1 HIHSLLTLK
10 KYAVRHRFAIVIS
23 FTLVLLSNSMM
34 LIGPM
39 ILKYVVDDLNQGRD
53 QITREKILRY
63 ALLILGVALVG
74 GLFRF
79 GQRSLIGSVARR
91 IEYELRGDFFK
102 HLQKMQKSYFEQVN
116 TGDLMSRATNDL
128 DAVHRLLG
136 FAIIYIADATVF
148 FGFALVIMLRIDVT
162 LTILALIPYPIL
174 AVLVQFI
181 SKSLHNNFE
190 RIQEGFSKMN
200 TKVQENLSGVRV
212 VRAYTLEQSE
222 IEEFDRQNLNFV
234 NLNRVFI
241 GLEAIFFPIFR
252 LLPGIGAI
260 VLLWLGGLHV
270 IQGKIML
277 GDFVAFNAYLAML
290 IRPVIMLGFI
300 VNRFAQGTASI
311 DRINLI
317 LNQKPE
323 ICDEEGVDEKITELN
338 GEIEFRHLTFAY
350 SDSSPVLKDINF
362 KIDAGS
368 TVAIVGATG
377 AGKTTLVGLIPRIY
391 QPERGSVFIDG
402 TDIRDIPLETLRTSI
417 GMVQQESF
425 LFSDLLKNNIAY
437 GADSATE
444 TEIEVAAHNADLLSQ
459 IDEFPNRF
467 DTHVGERGKTLSG
480 GQKQRTAIARAIMT
494 PPKILILDDAFANVD
509 THTED
514 TILDRLKQVGSD
526 CTTILISHRISTVKA
541 ADQIVVL
548 HDGRIVETG
557 THQDLVSQ
565 NGIYA
570 NIQQKQLLKEEI
582 ELL

>member
-1 HIHSLLTLK
+1 
-10 KYAVRHRFAIVIS
+10 
-23 FTLVLLSNSMM
+23 MM

-39 ILKYVVDDLNQGRD
+39 ILKYVVDDLNQEQD
-53 QITREKILRY
+53 QITHEKILLY

-162 LTILALIPYPIL
+162 LTMLALIPYPIL

-362 KIDAGS
+362 KIDSGS

>member
-1 HIHSLLTLK
+1 
-10 KYAVRHRFAIVIS
+10 
-23 FTLVLLSNSMM
+23 M

-39 ILKYVVDDLNQGRD
+39 ILKYVVDDLNQEQD
-53 QITREKILRY
+53 QITHEKILLY

-148 FGFALVIMLRIDVT
+148 FGFALVIMLRIDAT
-162 LTILALIPYPIL
+162 LTMLALIPYPIL

-323 ICDEEGVDEKITELN
+323 ICDEEGVDEKITDLN

-362 KIDAGS
+362 KIDSGS
-368 TVAIVGATG
+368 TIAIVGATG

-570 NIQQKQLLKEEI
+570 NIHQKQLLKEEI

>member
-1 HIHSLLTLK
+1 
-10 KYAVRHRFAIVIS
+10 
-23 FTLVLLSNSMM
+23 MM

-39 ILKYVVDDLNQGRD
+39 ILKYMVDDLNQKRD
-53 QITREKILRY
+53 QITREKILLY
-63 ALLILGVALVG
+63 ALLTLGVALVG

-79 GQRSLIGSVARR
+79 GQRSLIGNVARR
-91 IEYELRGDFFK
+91 IEYELRGDFFQ
-102 HLQKMQKSYFEQVN
+102 HLQKMQKSYFDQVD

-148 FGFALVIMLRIDVT
+148 FGFALAIMLRIDIT
-162 LTILALIPYPIL
+162 LTMLALIPYPIL
-174 AVLVQFI
+174 AILVQFI
-181 SKSLHNNFE
+181 SKSLHDNFE

-212 VRAYTLEQSE
+212 VRAYTREQSE

-252 LLPGIGAI
+252 LLPGLGAI

-277 GDFVAFNAYLAML
+277 GDFVAFNAYLTML

-323 ICDEEGVDEKITELN
+323 ICDEEGVDEKITKLD

-350 SDSSPVLKDINF
+350 FDSSPVLKDINF
-362 KIDAGS
+362 KIEPGS

-377 AGKTTLVGLIPRIY
+377 AGKTTLVDLIPRIY

-402 TDIRDIPLETLRTSI
+402 TDIRDIPLKTLRTNI

-444 TEIEVAAHNADLLSQ
+444 TEIRVAAHNADLLSQ
-459 IDEFPNRF
+459 IDEFPNQF
-467 DTHVGERGKTLSG
+467 DTQVGERGKTLSG
-480 GQKQRTAIARAIMT
+480 GQKQRAAIARAIMT

-514 TILDRLKQVGSD
+514 TILDRLKQVGSN

-570 NIQQKQLLKEEI
+570 NTHQKQLLKEEI
-582 ELL
+582 ESL

>member
-1 HIHSLLTLK
+1 
-10 KYAVRHRFAIVIS
+10 
-23 FTLVLLSNSMM
+23 M

-102 HLQKMQKSYFEQVN
+102 HLQKMQKSYFEQVD

-162 LTILALIPYPIL
+162 LTMLALIPYPIL

-323 ICDEEGVDEKITELN
+323 IYDEEGVDEKITELN

-362 KIDAGS
+362 KIDSGS
-368 TVAIVGATG
+368 TIAIVGATG

-570 NIQQKQLLKEEI
+570 NIHQKQLLKEEI

>member
-1 HIHSLLTLK
+1 
-10 KYAVRHRFAIVIS
+10 
-23 FTLVLLSNSMM
+23 MM

-102 HLQKMQKSYFEQVN
+102 HLQKMQKSYFEQVD

-162 LTILALIPYPIL
+162 LTMLALIPYPIL

-362 KIDAGS
+362 KIDSGS

-480 GQKQRTAIARAIMT
+480 GQKQRTAIARAVMT

-514 TILDRLKQVGSD
+514 TILGRLKQVGSD

>member
-1 HIHSLLTLK
+1 
-10 KYAVRHRFAIVIS
+10 
-23 FTLVLLSNSMM
+23 MM

-102 HLQKMQKSYFEQVN
+102 HLQKMQKSYFEQVD

-162 LTILALIPYPIL
+162 LTMLALIPYPIL

-417 GMVQQESF
+417 GMVQQEPF

-480 GQKQRTAIARAIMT
+480 GQKQRTAIARAVMT

>member
-1 HIHSLLTLK
+1 
-10 KYAVRHRFAIVIS
+10 
-23 FTLVLLSNSMM
+23 MM

-39 ILKYVVDDLNQGRD
+39 ILKYVVDDLNQEQD
-53 QITREKILRY
+53 QITHEKILLY

-162 LTILALIPYPIL
+162 LTMLALIPYPIL

-362 KIDAGS
+362 KIDSGS

-570 NIQQKQLLKEEI
+570 NIHQKQLLKEEI

>member
-1 HIHSLLTLK
+1 
-10 KYAVRHRFAIVIS
+10 
-23 FTLVLLSNSMM
+23 M

-39 ILKYVVDDLNQGRD
+39 ILKYVVDDLNQEQD
-53 QITREKILRY
+53 QITHEKILLY

-162 LTILALIPYPIL
+162 LTMLALIPYPIL

-362 KIDAGS
+362 KIDSGS

-444 TEIEVAAHNADLLSQ
+444 TEIEVAAYNADLLSQ

-570 NIQQKQLLKEEI
+570 NIHQKQLLKEEI
-582 ELL
+582 ESL

>member
-1 HIHSLLTLK
+1 
-10 KYAVRHRFAIVIS
+10 
-23 FTLVLLSNSMM
+23 MM

-39 ILKYVVDDLNQGRD
+39 ILKYVVDDLNQEQD
-53 QITREKILRY
+53 QITHEKILLY

-162 LTILALIPYPIL
+162 LTMLALIPYPIL

-270 IQGKIML
+270 IQRKIML

-362 KIDAGS
+362 KIDSGS
-368 TVAIVGATG
+368 TIAIVGATG

-570 NIQQKQLLKEEI
+570 NIHQKQLLKEEI

>member
-1 HIHSLLTLK
+1 
-10 KYAVRHRFAIVIS
+10 
-23 FTLVLLSNSMM
+23 MM

-39 ILKYVVDDLNQGRD
+39 ILKYVVDDLNQEQD
-53 QITREKILRY
+53 QITHEKILLY

-148 FGFALVIMLRIDVT
+148 FGFALVIMLRIDAT
-162 LTILALIPYPIL
+162 LTMLALIPYPIL

-270 IQGKIML
+270 IQRKIML

-362 KIDAGS
+362 KIDSGS
-368 TVAIVGATG
+368 TIAIVGATG

-570 NIQQKQLLKEEI
+570 NIHQKQLLKEEI

>member
-1 HIHSLLTLK
+1 
-10 KYAVRHRFAIVIS
+10 
-23 FTLVLLSNSMM
+23 M

-162 LTILALIPYPIL
+162 LTMLALIPYPIL

-362 KIDAGS
+362 KIDSGS

-570 NIQQKQLLKEEI
+570 NIHQKQLLKEEI

>member
-1 HIHSLLTLK
+1 
-10 KYAVRHRFAIVIS
+10 
-23 FTLVLLSNSMM
+23 MM

-102 HLQKMQKSYFEQVN
+102 HLQKMQKSYFEQVD

-162 LTILALIPYPIL
+162 LTMLALIPYPIL

-362 KIDAGS
+362 KIDSGS

-480 GQKQRTAIARAIMT
+480 GQKQRTAIARAVMT

>member
-1 HIHSLLTLK
+1 
-10 KYAVRHRFAIVIS
+10 
-23 FTLVLLSNSMM
+23 M

-39 ILKYVVDDLNQGRD
+39 ILKYVVDDLNQEQD
-53 QITREKILRY
+53 QITHEKILLY

-102 HLQKMQKSYFEQVN
+102 HLQKMQKSYFEQVD

-162 LTILALIPYPIL
+162 LTMLALIPYPIL

-362 KIDAGS
+362 KIDSGS

>member
-1 HIHSLLTLK
+1 MLTLK
-10 KYAVRHRFAIVIS
+10 KYAVRHRLAIGIS

-39 ILKYVVDDLNQGRD
+39 ILKYMVDDLNQKRD
-53 QITREKILRY
+53 QITREKILLY
-63 ALLILGVALVG
+63 ALLTLGVALVG

-79 GQRSLIGSVARR
+79 GQRSLIGNVARR
-91 IEYELRGDFFK
+91 IEYELRGDFFQ
-102 HLQKMQKSYFEQVN
+102 HLQKMQKSYFDQVD

-148 FGFALVIMLRIDVT
+148 FGFALAIMLRIDIT
-162 LTILALIPYPIL
+162 LTMLALIPYPIL
-174 AVLVQFI
+174 AILVQFI
-181 SKSLHNNFE
+181 SKSLHDNFE

-212 VRAYTLEQSE
+212 VRAYTREQSE

-252 LLPGIGAI
+252 LLPGLGAI

-277 GDFVAFNAYLAML
+277 GDFVAFNAYLTML

-323 ICDEEGVDEKITELN
+323 ICDEEGVDEKITELD

-350 SDSSPVLKDINF
+350 FDSSPVLKDINF
-362 KIDAGS
+362 KIEPGS

-377 AGKTTLVGLIPRIY
+377 AGKTTLVDLIPRIY

-402 TDIRDIPLETLRTSI
+402 TDIRDIPLKTLRTNIS
-417 GMVQQESF
+417 MVQQESF

-444 TEIEVAAHNADLLSQ
+444 TEIRVAAHNADLLSQ
-459 IDEFPNRF
+459 IDEFPNQF

-514 TILDRLKQVGSD
+514 TILDRLKQVGSN

-570 NIQQKQLLKEEI
+570 NTHQKQLLKEEI
-582 ELL
+582 ESL

>member
-1 HIHSLLTLK
+1 
-10 KYAVRHRFAIVIS
+10 
-23 FTLVLLSNSMM
+23 MM

-39 ILKYVVDDLNQGRD
+39 ILKYVVDDLNQEQD
-53 QITREKILRY
+53 QITHEKILLY

-148 FGFALVIMLRIDVT
+148 FGFALVIMLRIDAT
-162 LTILALIPYPIL
+162 LTMLALIPYPIL

-362 KIDAGS
+362 KIDSGS
-368 TVAIVGATG
+368 TIAIVGATG

-514 TILDRLKQVGSD
+514 TILDRLKQVGSN

-570 NIQQKQLLKEEI
+570 NIHQKQLLKEEI

>member
-1 HIHSLLTLK
+1 
-10 KYAVRHRFAIVIS
+10 
-23 FTLVLLSNSMM
+23 MM

-39 ILKYVVDDLNQGRD
+39 ILKYVVDDLNQEQD
-53 QITREKILRY
+53 QITHEKILLY

-162 LTILALIPYPIL
+162 LTMLALIPYPVL

-317 LNQKPE
+317 LNQKPD
-323 ICDEEGVDEKITELN
+323 IYDEEGVYEKITELN
-338 GEIEFRHLTFAY
+338 G
-350 SDSSPVLKDINF
+350 
-362 KIDAGS
+362 
-368 TVAIVGATG
+368 
-377 AGKTTLVGLIPRIY
+377 
-391 QPERGSVFIDG
+391 
-402 TDIRDIPLETLRTSI
+402 
-417 GMVQQESF
+417 
-425 LFSDLLKNNIAY
+425 
-437 GADSATE
+437 
-444 TEIEVAAHNADLLSQ
+444 
-459 IDEFPNRF
+459 
-467 DTHVGERGKTLSG
+467 
-480 GQKQRTAIARAIMT
+480 
-494 PPKILILDDAFANVD
+494 
-509 THTED
+509 
-514 TILDRLKQVGSD
+514 
-526 CTTILISHRISTVKA
+526 
-541 ADQIVVL
+541 
-548 HDGRIVETG
+548 
-557 THQDLVSQ
+557 
-565 NGIYA
+565 
-570 NIQQKQLLKEEI
+570 
-582 ELL
+582 

>member
-1 HIHSLLTLK
+1 
-10 KYAVRHRFAIVIS
+10 
-23 FTLVLLSNSMM
+23 MM

-53 QITREKILRY
+53 QITREKVLLY

-74 GLFRF
+74 GVFRF

-102 HLQKMQKSYFEQVN
+102 HLQKMQKSYFDQMD

-136 FAIIYIADATVF
+136 FAIIFIADATVF

-162 LTILALIPYPIL
+162 LTMLALIPYPIL

-234 NLNRVFI
+234 SLNQVFI
-241 GLEAIFFPIFR
+241 RLEAIFFPIFR

-270 IQGKIML
+270 MQGKIML
-277 GDFVAFNAYLAML
+277 GDFVAFNAYLSML

-317 LNQKPE
+317 LNHKPE

-350 SDSSPVLKDINF
+350 SNSSPVLKDINL
-362 KIDAGS
+362 KIDSGS

-377 AGKTTLVGLIPRIY
+377 AGKTTLVDLIPRIY

-402 TDIRDIPLETLRTSI
+402 IDTRDIPLKILRTSI

-444 TEIEVAAHNADLLSQ
+444 TEIEVAARNADLLSQ
-459 IDEFPNRF
+459 IDEFPNQF

-480 GQKQRTAIARAIMT
+480 GQRQRTAIARAIMT
-494 PPKILILDDAFANVD
+494 PPKILILDDAFASVD

-514 TILDRLKQVGSD
+514 TILDRLKQLGN

-548 HDGRIVETG
+548 HDGRIVEVG

-570 NIQQKQLLKEEI
+570 NIHQKQLLKEEI
-582 ELL
+582 ESL

>member
-1 HIHSLLTLK
+1 
-10 KYAVRHRFAIVIS
+10 
-23 FTLVLLSNSMM
+23 MM

-39 ILKYVVDDLNQGRD
+39 ILKYVVDDLNQEQD
-53 QITREKILRY
+53 QITHEKILLY

-162 LTILALIPYPIL
+162 LTMLALIPYPIL

-323 ICDEEGVDEKITELN
+323 IYDEEGVDEKITELN

-362 KIDAGS
+362 KIDSGS

-444 TEIEVAAHNADLLSQ
+444 TEIEVAAYNADLLSQ

-570 NIQQKQLLKEEI
+570 NIHQKQLLKEEI

>member
-1 HIHSLLTLK
+1 
-10 KYAVRHRFAIVIS
+10 
-23 FTLVLLSNSMM
+23 MM

-39 ILKYVVDDLNQGRD
+39 ILKYVVDDLNQEQD
-53 QITREKILRY
+53 QITHEKILLY

-102 HLQKMQKSYFEQVN
+102 HLQKMQKSYFEQVD

-162 LTILALIPYPIL
+162 LTMLALIPYPIL

-362 KIDAGS
+362 KIDSGS

>member
-1 HIHSLLTLK
+1 M
-10 KYAVRHRFAIVIS
+10 AIGIS

-39 ILKYVVDDLNQGRD
+39 ILKYMVDDLNQKRD
-53 QITREKILRY
+53 QITREKILLY
-63 ALLILGVALVG
+63 ALLTLGVALVG

-79 GQRSLIGSVARR
+79 GQRSLIGNVARR
-91 IEYELRGDFFK
+91 IEYELRGDFFQ
-102 HLQKMQKSYFEQVN
+102 HLQKMQKSYFDQVD

-148 FGFALVIMLRIDVT
+148 FGFALAIMLRIDIT
-162 LTILALIPYPIL
+162 LTMLALIPYPIL
-174 AVLVQFI
+174 AILVQFI
-181 SKSLHNNFE
+181 SKSLHDNFE

-323 ICDEEGVDEKITELN
+323 IYDEEGVDEKITELN

-362 KIDAGS
+362 KIEPGS

-377 AGKTTLVGLIPRIY
+377 AGKTTLVDLIPRIY

-402 TDIRDIPLETLRTSI
+402 TDIRDIPLKTLRTNIS
-417 GMVQQESF
+417 MVQQESF

-444 TEIEVAAHNADLLSQ
+444 TEIRVAAHNADLLSQ
-459 IDEFPNRF
+459 IDEFPNQF

-514 TILDRLKQVGSD
+514 TILDRLKQVGSN

-570 NIQQKQLLKEEI
+570 NTHQKQLLKEEI
-582 ELL
+582 ESL

>member
-1 HIHSLLTLK
+1 
-10 KYAVRHRFAIVIS
+10 
-23 FTLVLLSNSMM
+23 M

-102 HLQKMQKSYFEQVN
+102 HLQKMQKSYFEQVD

-162 LTILALIPYPIL
+162 LTMLALIPYPIL

>member
-1 HIHSLLTLK
+1 LL
-10 KYAVRHRFAIVIS
+10 
-23 FTLVLLSNSMM
+23 
-34 LIGPM
+34 
-39 ILKYVVDDLNQGRD
+39 
-53 QITREKILRY
+53 Y

-162 LTILALIPYPIL
+162 LTMLALIPYPIL

-323 ICDEEGVDEKITELN
+323 IYDEEGVDEKITELN
-338 GEIEFRHLTFAY
+338 GEIEFRQPPLHHRSLVF
-350 SDSSPVLKDINF
+350 
-362 KIDAGS
+362 GS
-368 TVAIVGATG
+368 
-377 AGKTTLVGLIPRIY
+377 R
-391 QPERGSVFIDG
+391 
-402 TDIRDIPLETLRTSI
+402 
-417 GMVQQESF
+417 
-425 LFSDLLKNNIAY
+425 
-437 GADSATE
+437 
-444 TEIEVAAHNADLLSQ
+444 
-459 IDEFPNRF
+459 
-467 DTHVGERGKTLSG
+467 SG
-480 GQKQRTAIARAIMT
+480 
-494 PPKILILDDAFANVD
+494 
-509 THTED
+509 
-514 TILDRLKQVGSD
+514 
-526 CTTILISHRISTVKA
+526 
-541 ADQIVVL
+541 
-548 HDGRIVETG
+548 
-557 THQDLVSQ
+557 
-565 NGIYA
+565 
-570 NIQQKQLLKEEI
+570 
-582 ELL
+582 

>member
-1 HIHSLLTLK
+1 
-10 KYAVRHRFAIVIS
+10 
-23 FTLVLLSNSMM
+23 MM

-39 ILKYVVDDLNQGRD
+39 ILKYVVDDLNQEQD
-53 QITREKILRY
+53 QITHEKILLY

-162 LTILALIPYPIL
+162 LTMLALIPYPIL

-323 ICDEEGVDEKITELN
+323 ICDEEGVDEKITEFN

-362 KIDAGS
+362 KIDSGS

-417 GMVQQESF
+417 GMVQQEPF

-570 NIQQKQLLKEEI
+570 NIHQKQLLKEEI

>member
-1 HIHSLLTLK
+1 
-10 KYAVRHRFAIVIS
+10 
-23 FTLVLLSNSMM
+23 M

-39 ILKYVVDDLNQGRD
+39 ILKYVVDDLNQEQD
-53 QITREKILRY
+53 QITHEKILLY

-162 LTILALIPYPIL
+162 LTMLALIPYPIL

-277 GDFVAFNAYLAML
+277 GDFVAVNAYLAML

-362 KIDAGS
+362 KIDSGS

-391 QPERGSVFIDG
+391 QPERGAVFIDG

-570 NIQQKQLLKEEI
+570 NIHQKQLLKEEI

>member
-1 HIHSLLTLK
+1 
-10 KYAVRHRFAIVIS
+10 
-23 FTLVLLSNSMM
+23 MM

-79 GQRSLIGSVARR
+79 GQRSLIGSVARH

-102 HLQKMQKSYFEQVN
+102 HLQKMQKSYFEQVD

-162 LTILALIPYPIL
+162 LTMLALIPYPIL

-212 VRAYTLEQSE
+212 VRAYTLERSE

-362 KIDAGS
+362 KIDSGS

-417 GMVQQESF
+417 GMVQQEPF

-480 GQKQRTAIARAIMT
+480 GQKQRTAIARAVMT

>member
-1 HIHSLLTLK
+1 
-10 KYAVRHRFAIVIS
+10 
-23 FTLVLLSNSMM
+23 M

-39 ILKYVVDDLNQGRD
+39 ILKYVVDDLNQEQD
-53 QITREKILRY
+53 QITHEKILLY

-162 LTILALIPYPIL
+162 LTMLALIPYPIL

-212 VRAYTLEQSE
+212 VGAYTLEQSE

-323 ICDEEGVDEKITELN
+323 IYDEEGVDEKITELN

-362 KIDAGS
+362 KIDSGS
-368 TVAIVGATG
+368 TIAIVGATG

-444 TEIEVAAHNADLLSQ
+444 TEIEVAAYNADLLSQ

-570 NIQQKQLLKEEI
+570 NIHQKQLLKEEI

>member
-1 HIHSLLTLK
+1 
-10 KYAVRHRFAIVIS
+10 
-23 FTLVLLSNSMM
+23 M

-39 ILKYVVDDLNQGRD
+39 ILKYVVDDLNQEQD
-53 QITREKILRY
+53 QITHEKILLY

-162 LTILALIPYPIL
+162 LTMLALIPYPVL

-362 KIDAGS
+362 KIDSGS

-444 TEIEVAAHNADLLSQ
+444 TEIEVAAYNADLLSQ

-570 NIQQKQLLKEEI
+570 STHQKQLLKEEI
-582 ELL
+582 ESL

>member
-1 HIHSLLTLK
+1 
-10 KYAVRHRFAIVIS
+10 
-23 FTLVLLSNSMM
+23 MM

-53 QITREKILRY
+53 QITREKVLLY

-74 GLFRF
+74 GVFRF
-79 GQRSLIGSVARR
+79 GQRRLIGGVARR

-102 HLQKMQKSYFEQVN
+102 HLQKMQKSYFDQMD

-136 FAIIYIADATVF
+136 FAIIFIADATVF

-162 LTILALIPYPIL
+162 LTMLALIPYPIL
-174 AVLVQFI
+174 AVLVQLI
-181 SKSLHNNFE
+181 SKNLHNNFE

-234 NLNRVFI
+234 SLNQVFI
-241 GLEAIFFPIFR
+241 RLEAIFFPIFR

-270 IQGKIML
+270 MQGKIML
-277 GDFVAFNAYLAML
+277 GDFVAFNAYLSML

-317 LNQKPE
+317 LNHKPE

-350 SDSSPVLKDINF
+350 SNSSPVLKDINL
-362 KIDAGS
+362 KIDLGS

-377 AGKTTLVGLIPRIY
+377 AGKTTLVDLIPRIY

-402 TDIRDIPLETLRTSI
+402 IDTRNIPLKTLRASI

-444 TEIEVAAHNADLLSQ
+444 TEIEVAARNAGLLSQ
-459 IDEFPNRF
+459 IDEFPNQF

-480 GQKQRTAIARAIMT
+480 GQRQRTAIARAIMT
-494 PPKILILDDAFANVD
+494 PPKILILDDAFASVD

-514 TILDRLKQVGSD
+514 TILGRLKQLGN

-548 HDGRIVETG
+548 HDGRIVEVG

-570 NIQQKQLLKEEI
+570 NIHQKQLLKEEI
-582 ELL
+582 ESL

>member
-1 HIHSLLTLK
+1 
-10 KYAVRHRFAIVIS
+10 
-23 FTLVLLSNSMM
+23 MM

-39 ILKYVVDDLNQGRD
+39 ILKYVVDDLNQEQD
-53 QITREKILRY
+53 QITHEKILLY

-162 LTILALIPYPIL
+162 LTMLALIPYPIL

-362 KIDAGS
+362 KIDSGS

-480 GQKQRTAIARAIMT
+480 GQKQRTAIARAVMT

-570 NIQQKQLLKEEI
+570 NIHQKQLLKEEI

>member
-1 HIHSLLTLK
+1 
-10 KYAVRHRFAIVIS
+10 
-23 FTLVLLSNSMM
+23 MM

-53 QITREKILRY
+53 QITREKVLLY

-74 GLFRF
+74 GVFRF

-91 IEYELRGDFFK
+91 IEYGLRGDFFK
-102 HLQKMQKSYFEQVN
+102 HLQKMQKSYFDQMD

-136 FAIIYIADATVF
+136 FAIIFIADATVF

-162 LTILALIPYPIL
+162 LTMLALIPYPIL

-234 NLNRVFI
+234 SLNQVFI
-241 GLEAIFFPIFR
+241 RLEAIFFPIFR

-270 IQGKIML
+270 MQGKIML
-277 GDFVAFNAYLAML
+277 GDFVAFNAYLSML

-317 LNQKPE
+317 LNHKPE

-350 SDSSPVLKDINF
+350 SNSSPVLKDINL
-362 KIDAGS
+362 KIDSGS

-377 AGKTTLVGLIPRIY
+377 AGKTTLVDLIPRIY

-402 TDIRDIPLETLRTSI
+402 IDTRNIPLKTLRASI

-444 TEIEVAAHNADLLSQ
+444 TEIEVAARNADLLSQ
-459 IDEFPNRF
+459 IDEFPNQF

-480 GQKQRTAIARAIMT
+480 GQRQRTAIARAIMT
-494 PPKILILDDAFANVD
+494 PPKILILDDAFASVD

-514 TILDRLKQVGSD
+514 TILDRLKQLGN

-548 HDGRIVETG
+548 HDGRIVEVG

-570 NIQQKQLLKEEI
+570 NIHQKQLLKEEI
-582 ELL
+582 ESL

>member
-1 HIHSLLTLK
+1 
-10 KYAVRHRFAIVIS
+10 
-23 FTLVLLSNSMM
+23 MM

-39 ILKYVVDDLNQGRD
+39 ILKHVVDELNQKRD
-53 QITREKILRY
+53 QITREEILLF
-63 ALLILGVALVG
+63 ALLILAVALVG
-74 GLFRF
+74 GVFRF

-91 IEYELRGDFFK
+91 IEYELRGDFFQ
-102 HLQKMQKSYFEQVN
+102 HLQKMQKAYFDQVD

-162 LTILALIPYPIL
+162 LTMLALVPYPIL
-174 AVLVQFI
+174 AILVQFI

-212 VRAYTLEQSE
+212 VRAYALEQSE
-222 IEEFDRQNLNFV
+222 IEEFDRQNLSFI

-241 GLEAIFFPIFR
+241 RLEAIFFPIFR

-270 IQGKIML
+270 MQGKIML
-277 GDFVAFNAYLAML
+277 GDFVAFNAYLSML

-323 ICDEEGVDEKITELN
+323 IRDEKGVDKKIIELD

-350 SDSSPVLKDINF
+350 FDSSPVLKDINF
-362 KIDAGS
+362 KIDSGS

-402 TDIRDIPLETLRTSI
+402 TDIRDIPLKILRASI

-437 GADSATE
+437 GADAATE
-444 TEIEVAAHNADLLSQ
+444 TEIKMAAHNADLLSQ
-459 IDEFPNRF
+459 IDEFPNQF

-514 TILDRLKQVGSD
+514 TILDRLKQMGSN

-570 NIQQKQLLKEEI
+570 NMHQKQLLKEEI
-582 ELL
+582 ESF

>member
-1 HIHSLLTLK
+1 
-10 KYAVRHRFAIVIS
+10 
-23 FTLVLLSNSMM
+23 MM

-39 ILKYVVDDLNQGRD
+39 ILKYVVDDLNQEQD
-53 QITREKILRY
+53 QITHEKILLS

-162 LTILALIPYPIL
+162 LTMLALIPYPIL

-212 VRAYTLEQSE
+212 VRAYTREQSE

-570 NIQQKQLLKEEI
+570 NIHQKQLLKEEI

>member
-1 HIHSLLTLK
+1 
-10 KYAVRHRFAIVIS
+10 
-23 FTLVLLSNSMM
+23 MM

-39 ILKYVVDDLNQGRD
+39 ILKHVVDELNQKRD
-53 QITREKILRY
+53 QITREEILLF
-63 ALLILGVALVG
+63 ALLILAVALVG
-74 GLFRF
+74 GVFRF

-91 IEYELRGDFFK
+91 IEYELRGDFFQ
-102 HLQKMQKSYFEQVN
+102 HLQKMQKAYFDQVD

-162 LTILALIPYPIL
+162 LTMLALVPYPIL
-174 AVLVQFI
+174 AILVQFI

-212 VRAYTLEQSE
+212 VRAYALEQSE
-222 IEEFDRQNLNFV
+222 IEEFDRQNLSFI

-241 GLEAIFFPIFR
+241 RLEAIFFPIFR

-323 ICDEEGVDEKITELN
+323 IRDEKGVDKKITELD

-350 SDSSPVLKDINF
+350 FDSSPVLKDINF
-362 KIDAGS
+362 KIDSGS

-402 TDIRDIPLETLRTSI
+402 TDIRDIPLKILRASI

-437 GADSATE
+437 GADAATE
-444 TEIEVAAHNADLLSQ
+444 TEIKMAAHNADLLSQ
-459 IDEFPNRF
+459 IDEFPNQF

-514 TILDRLKQVGSD
+514 TILDRLKQVESN

-570 NIQQKQLLKEEI
+570 NMHQKQLLKEEI
-582 ELL
+582 ESF